1 MDLSTLTPGQRE
13 SVRRV
18 DGPLLVSA
26 GAGSGKT
33 FTLTQRI
40 AYALS
45 EESGPFLR
53 DIDEVCAIT
62 FTEKAAGEIKAR
74 VKRTLRSEGR
84 LDQALKVD
92 AAWIST
98 IHGACSRIL
107 RAHALELGIDPA
119 FGIVGDAERGRMLTA
134 SMNEALASGNEILGR
149 PYAAL
154 LAEYAAAGGR
164 GSSAAGMV
172 DSLLSMASTL
182 RGGLNAVSLGQGWPA
197 PTAVAKRLLA
207 AYEELL
213 PVLEQAGSSA
223 SAQRAQAAAADAVEK
238 LEVYLLADGN
248 AAVESARGVGRRGGR
263 GAGRG
268 AAGGADGAARELAHV
283 LDGCAWVGAN
293 FGSAEVKAHIKKFQ
307 CVHGRMLADAALL
320 LARPRADELLALAR
334 EVQRRYEARK
344 QAAGKLDNDDLLTRT
359 LAAFEGH
366 PAIAESFADRFK
378 LVMVDEFQDTSQLQI
393 DLISYLAGEHCCR
406 LCTVGDAQQ
415 SIYRFR
421 GADVGVYEQHKRD
434 MRSPDVGA
442 TYVELSKNFRSHADV
457 LSFVDRIFEQPHVFG
472 ERFMSLEP
480 NEARPS
486 RWFGGPR
493 IDVVLATQ
501 PAGRGTGVTS
511 DDVRRAAAQAVAV
524 RFAALR
530 EAGHAA
536 GDMVVLL
543 GRMTHAQEYADALRA
558 EGFECVVAGGSL
570 FADAPEVRLVGRIA
584 QAVANPAD
592 SGALFE
598 VLTSDVLRLSAD
610 DFLDLATGRNEQD
623 GSLRRRELAAGFSRL
638 REAEGLEPRLAH
650 AVSLLERAQQTAR
663 SRSLS
668 RGVRQVLVESGW
680 LARLEGQG
688 ASGLAQAGNVLKALR
703 LVERV
708 EGETRGGAASVA
720 RAVADELAS
729 GLKEAPGALSA
740 KAGNSVRI
748 MTIHASKG
756 LEFPIVAVADFN
768 SSSRAS
774 SKLLL
779 EACGRTAFSSLLPDR
794 SLSEYPS
801 LKKRA
806 AELMRGCYGWD
817 EGELEAAARVLAAD
831 DGEEPNAACGPAS
844 LRAALAERTATE
856 ELAEGRRKLYVA
868 LTRASEALVVAATGK
883 EAAEGKPFSYSSLTD
898 DIRQALCG
906 GDDFPGGKAELPYGG
921 SAPARFERI
930 MVASSERCDAAA
942 AASAGEV
949 EREDEG
955 AVPGEGVA
963 SAVSGEDAATGATCE
978 ALCSSAAQPA
988 AEEPPAAAPLFCVP
1002 PLPAALPAC
1011 EPWRPLRE
1019 GVFSYSSISH
1029 SDEDDSGAAAKPV
1042 SGARPASPA
1051 SGQVAEVAKPAG
1063 EAPNASLW
1071 DDAGQPLP
1079 APPDAEK
1086 ATALG
1091 SAFHRAAQFAVETG
1105 QVPGDGRVDAL
1116 ARTYGISPAQRV
1128 RLDAA
1133 LARWFGSEAFA
1144 QACAFPCRA
1153 AETPFLVRIEEAL
1166 MEGEIDLLCTQAPPG
1181 SEQASGTHAVVFD
1194 YKTGGSDDEAEQ
1206 DLHEKHLLQ
1215 AQCYAY
1221 AVLGQG
1227 FGSVELR
1234 FVRVERPARTG
1245 DAAQPDEVRYTFT
1258 SADVPELQ
1266 RIIATAYRKVR

>member
-1 MDLSTLTPGQRE
+1 MNLSTLTPGQRE

-154 LAEYAAAGGR
+154 LAEYSAAGGR
-164 GSSAAGMV
+164 GSSASGMV

-182 RGGLNAVSLGQGWPA
+182 RGGLDAVSLGQGWPA
-197 PTAVAKRLLA
+197 PTTVAKRLLA

-238 LEVYLLADGN
+238 LEAYLLAGGN
-248 AAVESARGVGRRGGR
+248 AAAESAR

-268 AAGGADGAARELAHV
+268 AGRAPAGGAGEAARELANV

-293 FGSAEVKAHIKKFQ
+293 FGSAEVKAHIKEFQ
-307 CVHGRMLADAALL
+307 CVHGHVLADAALL

-393 DLISYLAGEHCCR
+393 DLISYLAGERCCR

-486 RWFGGPR
+486 HWLGGPR

-511 DDVRRAAAQAVAV
+511 DDVRRVAAQAVAS

-543 GRMTHAQEYADALRA
+543 GRMTHAQEYADALRV

-570 FADAPEVRLVGRIA
+570 FADAPEVRLVGRVA

-650 AVSLLERAQQTAR
+650 AVSLLERAQLTAR
-663 SRSLS
+663 TRSLS

-688 ASGLAQAGNVLKALR
+688 ATGLAQAGNVLKALR

-708 EGETRGGAASVA
+708 EAETCGGAASVA
-720 RAVADELAS
+720 LAVADELAS

-756 LEFPIVAVADFN
+756 LEFPIVAVADFD

-801 LKKRA
+801 LKRRS
-806 AELMRGCYGWD
+806 AEFMRGCYGWD
-817 EGELEAAARVLAAD
+817 EGELEAAARVLAAG
-831 DGEEPNAACGPAS
+831 DGKEPNAACGPAS
-844 LRAALAERTATE
+844 LRAALAERTAAE

-906 GDDFPGGKAELPYGG
+906 GDDFPDGKAELPYGG
-921 SAPARFERI
+921 TAPARFERI
-930 MVASSERCDAAA
+930 MATPDEGCGAGAAA
-942 AASAGEV
+942 LADEVARAGESAALPDA
-949 EREDEG
+949 ER
-955 AVPGEGVA
+955 AF
-963 SAVSGEDAATGATCE
+963 SEDAA
-978 ALCSSAAQPA
+978 S
-988 AEEPPAAAPLFCVP
+988 LFCVP
-1002 PLPAALPAC
+1002 PLPPALSAC
-1011 EPWRPLRE
+1011 EPWRPQRE
-1019 GVFSYSSISH
+1019 GVFSYSSIAH
-1029 SDEDDSGAAAKPV
+1029 SDEDDPSAVAAKPA
-1042 SGARPASPA
+1042 SGASPASPA
-1051 SGQVAEVAKPAG
+1051 SGRAV
-1063 EAPNASLW
+1063 EAATLTAAMPSASLW

-1105 QVPGDGRVDAL
+1105 WVPGEERVDAL
-1116 ARTYGISPAQRV
+1116 ARTYGISPAQRE

-1133 LARWFGSEAFA
+1133 LVRWFGSEAFF

-1153 AETPFLVRIEEAL
+1153 AETPFLVRIEESL

-1194 YKTGGSDDEAEQ
+1194 YKTGGSDDESEQ
-1206 DLHEKHLLQ
+1206 DLREKHLLQ

-1245 DAAQPDEVRYTFT
+1245 DAAQPDEVRYSFT
-1258 SADVPELQ
+1258 KADVPELQ
-1266 RIIATAYRKVR
+1266 RIIATAYRKAR